1 MGGGSGVEEAAAAV
15 VGMVGVGAGAGASA
29 VVVMVVVVAAGGV
42 GGMMGQERV
51 GGEKGDGYSDGEVA
65 R

>member
-1 MGGGSGVEEAAAAV
+1 
-15 VGMVGVGAGAGASA
+15 
-29 VVVMVVVVAAGGV
+29 VVVVVVVVVVVAAGGV

>member
-1 MGGGSGVEEAAAAV
+1 
-15 VGMVGVGAGAGASA
+15 
-29 VVVMVVVVAAGGV
+29 VVMVVVVAAGGV

-51 GGEKGDGYSDGEVA
+51 GGEKRDRYSDGETA